1 MTLFGIN
8 SLPCA
13 REQSHEFSTTH
24 DESRRPRL
32 KLVGE
37 VEKDEHESA
46 KCREHKGAA
55 CAWEPKSWDHPIK
68 EGDGGDESATLKK
81 ADGAGKTGS
90 EKCLGQNRG
99 ESAGDGLDNEKGKH
113 GGGAC
118 ESRAVDE
125 AEEEISEKEKG
136 Q

>member
-1 MTLFGIN
+1 V
-8 SLPCA
+8 
-13 REQSHEFSTTH
+13 H
-24 DESRRPRL
+24 DESGRPRF
-32 KLVGE
+32 KFVGE

-55 CAWEPKSWDHPIK
+55 CSSEPKSWDHPIK
-68 EGDGGDESATLKK
+68 ERDGGEESATLKQ
-81 ADGAGKTGS
+81 ANRAGKSGG
-90 EKCLGQNRG
+90 EECLGQNG
-99 ESAGDGLDNEKGKH
+99 SESAGDSFDDKKGKH

-125 AEEEISEKEKG
+125 AEEKVPEEEKG